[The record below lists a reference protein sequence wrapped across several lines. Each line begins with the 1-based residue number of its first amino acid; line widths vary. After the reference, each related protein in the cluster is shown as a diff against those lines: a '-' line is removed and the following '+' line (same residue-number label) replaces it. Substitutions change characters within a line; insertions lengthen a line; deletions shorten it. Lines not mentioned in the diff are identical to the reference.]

1 MRMMMNQ
8 IFAQVAEHP
17 LFAVIQ
23 AQHDLEES
31 TAIDVVQTSA
41 ALLLLATLIGMVV
54 RRMRIPYAV
63 ALVLGGM
70 LVYAGHFE
78 SAPDLDPEILLF
90 VFLPPLLFDSAFRL
104 EAEKAR
110 SLLKPVL
117 LLAVVGVVITT
128 VLVGVTVHLALAIP
142 VASALL
148 FGAIIAATDP
158 VAVLSIFKQLHV
170 PNRLSFIAEAES
182 LVNDGMA
189 ITLYVV
195 LMEWAVTGA
204 FSLTDSLSTFVLE
217 VGGGV
222 LIGFAL
228 GFLAS
233 RVTRHVDDHL
243 IEMCLSVSLAY
254 GSYLIADYF
263 GASGPLA
270 CVFAGVVHGSYG
282 RRIGMSD
289 RTRLLLDDLWE
300 FLGFIANAFVFI
312 LLGLSI
318 HVRELADAWTSILV
332 AVFAVVLSRW
342 FITYSTSRAT
352 LRNPTPGQNR
362 REAIVLTWGGMR
374 GALTAA
380 LALAL
385 PASIPYRNEVVQMAF
400 GIVLFTLVVQGST
413 LGYVIERLKFAQ
425 PE

>member
-1 MRMMMNQ
+1 MRTYD
-8 IFAQVAEHP
+8 FAAQP
-17 LFAVIQ
+17 LLHILQTNHGGGDSA
-23 AQHDLEES
+23 
-31 TAIDVVQTSA
+31 AIDVVQTSA
-41 ALLLLATLIGMVV
+41 ALLLLATLIAMVT

-70 LVYAGHFE
+70 LLYEGHFD
-78 SAPDLDPEILLF
+78 SSPQLDPEILLF

-117 LLAVVGVVITT
+117 LLAVVGVFITT
-128 VLVGVTVHLALAIP
+128 VLVGATVHLALDIP
-142 VASALL
+142 LASALL

-170 PNRLSFIAEAES
+170 PDRLSFIAEAES

-195 LMEWAVTGA
+195 LMDWAVTGSFELA
-204 FSLTDSLSTFVLE
+204 ESISTFVLE

-222 LIGFAL
+222 LIGLAV

-233 RVTRHVDDHL
+233 RITRRIDDHL
-243 IEMCLSVSLAY
+243 IEMCLSVSLAF
-254 GSYLIADYF
+254 GSYLIADYV

-270 CVFAGVVHGSYG
+270 CVFAGVIHGSYG
-282 RRIGMSD
+282 RRIGMSE
-289 RTRLLLDDLWE
+289 RTRLMLDDLWE

-318 HVRELADAWTSILV
+318 HVSDIADAWSSILV

-352 LRNPTPGQNR
+352 LKNPSPGQHR
-362 REAIVLTWGGMR
+362 REAIVLTWGGLR

-385 PASIPYRNEVVQMAF
+385 PASTPHRTEIVQMAF
-400 GIVLFTLVVQGST
+400 GIVLFTLVLQGST
-413 LGYVIERLKFAQ
+413 LGGVIERLKFAR
-425 PE
+425 PD